1 MRGKEIQKKIMKEN
15 FSEVNKFIIF
25 PIEIAT

>member
-1 MRGKEIQKKIMKEN
+1 MRGKEIQKKNYERK